1 MRVARKQRSSVDARV
16 SGIEP
21 GIKDTMWVG
30 LVNTGGSVDVQGGS
44 VDIVSGV
51 VTWVK
56 APAQAAVLTCGWMVR
71 TWAAK

>member
-1 MRVARKQRSSVDARV
+1 
-16 SGIEP
+16 
-21 GIKDTMWVG
+21 MWVG